1 MVLYTCQEDKETET
15 APKRVRKT
23 ETKKF
28 LKIFKKSLD
37 KIPLM
42 WYNKYVR

>member
-1 MVLYTCQEDKETET
+1 MVIYTCQEDKETET

-28 LKIFKKSLD
+28 ENFSKKSLD
-37 KIPLM
+37 KIPIV